1 MLDHPSSHHVTRDPL
16 LPLLALLLLCVVG
29 SSFGIYAETPPVDR
43 APASTEAVAPLL
55 LEAKQGQIIYV
66 KLRVEGQP
74 ISVTGTFRG
83 RRVPF
88 FPVQDSEFGALVG
101 IDMADQAK
109 ADELMAEITYQD
121 RTRERRF
128 QVAVIHEDFGE
139 QRMTLPKDKVDLDAA
154 SLQRNALEQEKVK
167 AVFAAFTSE
176 RLWSQ
181 AFIVPVDGIPA
192 GAFGRKR
199 FLNGQPRNQHSG
211 EDIAA
216 ALGTPVKASNA
227 GLVKMVDDHFFS
239 GLGVILDHGLGLYT
253 MYFHL
258 DSAKVKEGERVTRGQ
273 IIGAVGK
280 SGRATG
286 PHLHWGAWLN
296 GSRVNP
302 FSLIK
307 LPIESP

>member
-1 MLDHPSSHHVTRDPL
+1 VTRDPL
-16 LPLLALLLLCVVG
+16 LPLLAVLLLSDVG
-29 SSFGIYAETPPVDR
+29 SSFGVYAESPPADR
-43 APASTEAVAPLL
+43 AVSSTQAVAPLP
-55 LEAKQGQIIYV
+55 LEAKQGQIIYL
-66 KLRVEGQP
+66 KLQVEGQP
-74 ISVTGTFRG
+74 VSVTGTFRG

-88 FPVQDSEFGALVG
+88 FPVQASEFGALIG

-109 ADELMAEITYQD
+109 ADELMAEIIYPD
-121 RTRERRF
+121 GRREQHF
-128 QVAVIHEDFGE
+128 KVTVIHEDFGE

-167 AVFAAFTSE
+167 AVFAAFTAE

-181 AFIVPVDGIPA
+181 AFIIPVDGIPT

-216 ALGTPVKASNA
+216 ALGTPIKASNA

-258 DSAKVKEGERVTRGQ
+258 DSAKVKEGEQVARGQ
-273 IIGAVGK
+273 IIGTVGK

-302 FSLIK
+302 LSLIK
-307 LPIESP
+307 LPIEP

>member
-1 MLDHPSSHHVTRDPL
+1 MLHYPGSLHVTRDPL
-16 LPLLALLLLCVVG
+16 LPLVVALLLSVVG
-29 SSFGIYAETPPVDR
+29 SSFGVYAETPSADR
-43 APASTEAVAPLL
+43 AATSTEAGSPLL
-55 LEAKQGQIIYV
+55 LKAKQGQIIYF
-66 KLRVEGQP
+66 KLQVEGQP
-74 ISVTGTFRG
+74 VSVTGTFRD

-109 ADELMAEITYQD
+109 VGELMAEITYLD
-121 RTRERRF
+121 RTSERRIH
-128 QVAVIHEDFGE
+128 VRVVHEDFGE

-181 AFIVPVDGIPA
+181 AFIVPVDGIPT

-211 EDIAA
+211 EDISAV
-216 ALGTPVKASNA
+216 LGTSVKASNA

-258 DSAKVKEGERVTRGQ
+258 DSVKVKEGERVARGQ
-273 IIGAVGK
+273 IIGTVGQ

>member
-1 MLDHPSSHHVTRDPL
+1 MTRPPR
-16 LPLLALLLLCVVG
+16 LPLLALLLLSVVA
-29 SSFGIYAETPPVDR
+29 SSFGGHAETLPADR
-43 APASTEAVAPLL
+43 ATSSTQAVAPLPV
-55 LEAKQGQIIYV
+55 EAKQGEIIYL

-74 ISVTGTFRG
+74 VSVTGTFRD

-109 ADELMAEITYQD
+109 VDEVTAEITYPD

-128 QVAVIHEDFGE
+128 QVTVIHEEFGE
-139 QRMTLPKDKVDLDAA
+139 QHMKLPKDKVDLDAA
-154 SLQRNALEQEKVK
+154 SLQRDALEKEKVK

-181 AFIVPVDGIPA
+181 AFILPVDGVPT

-216 ALGTPVKASNA
+216 VLGTPVKASNA

-258 DSAKVKEGERVTRGQ
+258 DSAKVKEGERVARGQ
-273 IIGAVGK
+273 IIGTVGK

>member
-1 MLDHPSSHHVTRDPL
+1 MLDYPGSLHVTRDPL
-16 LPLLALLLLCVVG
+16 LPLVVALLLSVVG
-29 SSFGIYAETPPVDR
+29 SSFGVYAETPAIDR
-43 APASTEAVAPLL
+43 VPTSTAAGAPLGF
-55 LEAKQGQIIYV
+55 EAKQGQIIYV

-74 ISVTGTFRG
+74 ASVTGIFRD

-88 FPVQDSEFGALVG
+88 FPVHDSEFGALLG

-109 ADELMAEITYQD
+109 IDELMAEITYPD
-121 RTRERRF
+121 RTSERRF
-128 QVAVIHEDFGE
+128 QVTVIHEDFGE
-139 QRMTLPKDKVDLDAA
+139 QRMTLPKDQVDLDAA
-154 SLQRNALEQEKVK
+154 SLRRNALEQEKVK

-181 AFIVPVDGIPA
+181 AFIAPVDGIPT

-211 EDIAA
+211 EDISAP
-216 ALGTPVKASNA
+216 LGTPVKASNA

-258 DSAKVKEGERVTRGQ
+258 DSAKVKEGERVARGQ
-273 IIGAVGK
+273 IIGTVGK

>member
-1 MLDHPSSHHVTRDPL
+1 VTRP
-16 LPLLALLLLCVVG
+16 PLLALLVLLLPSVVA
-29 SSFGIYAETPPVDR
+29 SSSEGHAETL
-43 APASTEAVAPLL
+43 PAERTTSSTQTVEPLP
-55 LEAKQGQIIYV
+55 LEAKQGQIIYF
-66 KLRVEGQP
+66 KLRVEGRP
-74 ISVTGTFRG
+74 VSVMGTFRD

-109 ADELMAEITYQD
+109 VDELITEITYPD

-128 QVAVIHEDFGE
+128 QVTVIHEEFGE
-139 QRMTLPKDKVDLDAA
+139 QRLKLPKDKVDLDVVA
-154 SLQRNALEQEKVK
+154 LQRNVLEQEKVK
-167 AVFAAFTSE
+167 TVFAAFTSE

-181 AFIVPVDGIPA
+181 TFMVPVDGIST

-199 FLNGQPRNQHSG
+199 FMNGQPRNQHSG

-227 GLVKMVDDHFFS
+227 GVVKMVDDHFFS

-258 DSAKVKEGERVTRGQ
+258 DSAKVKEGERVSRGQ
-273 IIGAVGK
+273 LIGTVGK

-302 FSLIK
+302 FSLTK
-307 LPIESP
+307 LPIDSTP

>member
-1 MLDHPSSHHVTRDPL
+1 MTLRSLLPVL
-16 LPLLALLLLCVVG
+16 ALPLLSVVG
-29 SSFGIYAETPPVDR
+29 SACGVFAETAPVDSV
-43 APASTEAVAPLL
+43 PTSTAGGAPLR
-55 LEAKQGQIIYV
+55 LEARQGQIIYV
-66 KLRVEGQP
+66 KLQVEGQP
-74 ISVTGTFRG
+74 VSVTGTFRD

-88 FPVQDSEFGALVG
+88 FSVQDSEFGALVG
-101 IDMADQAK
+101 IDMTDQAK
-109 ADELMAEITYQD
+109 VHELMAEITYPD
-121 RTRERRF
+121 RTSERRI
-128 QVAVIHEDFGE
+128 QVRVVHEDFGE
-139 QRMTLPKDKVDLDAA
+139 QRMTLPKDQVDLDAA
-154 SLQRNALEQEKVK
+154 SLRRNASEQEKVK

-176 RLWSQ
+176 RLWFQ
-181 AFIVPVDGIPA
+181 AFIAPVDGIPT

-211 EDIAA
+211 EDISA

-258 DSAKVKEGERVTRGQ
+258 DSAKVKEGDRVARGQ
-273 IIGAVGK
+273 IIGTVGQ

>member
-1 MLDHPSSHHVTRDPL
+1 VTRPPL
-16 LPLLALLLLCVVG
+16 LPRLALLLLSVVG
-29 SSFGIYAETPPVDR
+29 SSCGVYAETPSADR
-43 APASTEAVAPLL
+43 ATSSTQAVAPLP
-55 LEAKQGQIIYV
+55 LEAKQGQIIYL

-74 ISVTGTFRG
+74 VSVTGTFRD

-109 ADELMAEITYQD
+109 TDELMAEITYPD
-121 RTRERRF
+121 GRREQHFR
-128 QVAVIHEDFGE
+128 VTVIHEDFGE

-167 AVFAAFTSE
+167 AVFAVFTSE

-181 AFIVPVDGIPA
+181 AFIVPVDGIPT

-211 EDIAA
+211 EDISA

-227 GLVKMVDDHFFS
+227 GVVKMVDDHFFS

-258 DSAKVKEGERVTRGQ
+258 DSVKVKEGERVARGQ

>member
-1 MLDHPSSHHVTRDPL
+1 LSD
-16 LPLLALLLLCVVG
+16 VG
-29 SSFGIYAETPPVDR
+29 SSFGVYAESPR
-43 APASTEAVAPLL
+43 AERAVSSTQAVAPLS
-55 LEAKQGQIIYV
+55 LEAKQGQIIYL
-66 KLRVEGQP
+66 KLQVEGQP
-74 ISVTGTFRG
+74 VSITGTFRD

-88 FPVQDSEFGALVG
+88 FPVQASEFGALIG

-109 ADELMAEITYQD
+109 TDELMAEIIYPD
-121 RTRERRF
+121 GRREQHFR
-128 QVAVIHEDFGE
+128 VTVIHEDFGE

-181 AFIVPVDGIPA
+181 AFIVPVDGIPT

-216 ALGTPVKASNA
+216 ALGTPIKASNA

-258 DSAKVKEGERVTRGQ
+258 DSATVKEGQRVARGQ
-273 IIGAVGK
+273 IIGTVGK

-302 FSLIK
+302 LSLIK